1 MTMTAPALT
10 NPVKLAYVGS
20 GFLAQHVHLPHF
32 STLPQAQLVALA
44 ELRPKL
50 ARAVADRYRIP
61 RVVSSH
67 RDLCDDP
74 EIEAVAVS
82 ADYIVQGNIAAD
94 LLRAGKHVF
103 MEKPMAVSLR
113 QADAIL
119 AAERESGARL
129 LVAYMKRYDPAN
141 LLARD
146 TIREWRRSG
155 RMGKLLYVRAH
166 GFCGDWLAGRDRTA
180 ILSSGEPMPP
190 KPRDEQSPDW
200 LPADRRA
207 SYIGYLQQYAHN
219 VNLARFFVDAPETGL
234 KVVKADLDADGM
246 TGVVLIDFDGVR
258 VALESAQT
266 KFHAWEEHT
275 QVYFE
280 GGWVHVRSPPLFAN
294 PGQPWVEIYEAGA
307 EPVYRHPVPT
317 PFAAWHYR
325 EEAVHFLEALRSGEP
340 FRSPGTD
347 ARVDVALLED
357 IYRNYLGL

>member
-1 MTMTAPALT
+1 
-10 NPVKLAYVGS
+10 
-20 GFLAQHVHLPHF
+20 
-32 STLPQAQLVALA
+32 
-44 ELRPKL
+44 
-50 ARAVADRYRIP
+50 
-61 RVVSSH
+61 
-67 RDLCDDP
+67 
-74 EIEAVAVS
+74 
-82 ADYIVQGNIAAD
+82 
-94 LLRAGKHVF
+94 
-103 MEKPMAVSLR
+103 
-113 QADAIL
+113 
-119 AAERESGARL
+119 
-129 LVAYMKRYDPAN
+129 MKRYDPAN

-166 GFCGDWLAGRDRTA
+166 GFCGDWLAGRDRNA

-190 KPRDEQSPDW
+190 KPPDEQSPGW
-200 LPADRRA
+200 LPADKRA

-219 VNLARFFVDAPETGL
+219 VNLARFLIDAPETGL
-234 KVVKADLDADGM
+234 RVVKADLDADGM

>member
-1 MTMTAPALT
+1 MPAPASSK
-10 NPVKLAYVGS
+10 PVKLAYVGS

-32 STLPQAQLVALA
+32 SALPQAELVALA

-67 RDLCDDP
+67 RELCDDP

-119 AAERESGARL
+119 AAEREGDGARL
-129 LVAYMKRYDPAN
+129 MVAYMKRYDPAN

-166 GFCGDWLAGRDRTA
+166 GFCGDWMAGRDRTA
-180 ILSSGEPMPP
+180 ILSSGELMPP
-190 KPRDEQSPDW
+190 KPPDDQSPDW
-200 LPADRRA
+200 LPTDKRA
-207 SYIGYLQQYAHN
+207 GYIGYLQQYAHN
-219 VNLARFFVDAPETGL
+219 VNLVRFLVDAPETRL
-234 KVVKADLDADGM
+234 KVVKADLNADGM
-246 TGVVLIDFDGVR
+246 TGVVLMDFDGVR
-258 VALESAQT
+258 VALESGQT

-280 GGWVHVRSPPLFAN
+280 GGWVHVRSPALFAN
-294 PGQPWVEIYEAGA
+294 PGQPWIEIYEGGV

-317 PFAAWHYR
+317 PFASWHYR

-340 FRSPGTD
+340 FRSPATD
-347 ARVDVALLED
+347 ARVDVGLLED